1 NEIEEGDRA
10 VLIVEDDLKFAQI
23 LLDLTR
29 AKGFKGLVATTGNM
43 ALALAYKYSPVAITL
58 DIKLP
63 DRDGWTVLDR
73 LKHDSRTK
81 HIPVH
86 IISVEE
92 HRRRALRQGAVA
104 HLQKPVKNED
114 LAVTFDTIAAFAA
127 RNARKLLV

>member
-1 NEIEEGDRA
+1 M
-10 VLIVEDDLKFAQI
+10 LIVEDDINFAKI

-29 AKGFKGLVATTGNM
+29 EKGFKGVVATTGNM
-43 ALALAYKYSPVAITL
+43 ALAMAYKYSPAAITL

-73 LKHDSRTK
+73 LKHDSRTR

-86 IISVEE
+86 IITVEE
-92 HRRRALRQGAVA
+92 HRRRALRQGAFT

-114 LAVTFDTIAAFAA
+114 LAVTFDNYRSVRVAQCQENCWWLKTTTCSA
-127 RNARKLLV
+127 